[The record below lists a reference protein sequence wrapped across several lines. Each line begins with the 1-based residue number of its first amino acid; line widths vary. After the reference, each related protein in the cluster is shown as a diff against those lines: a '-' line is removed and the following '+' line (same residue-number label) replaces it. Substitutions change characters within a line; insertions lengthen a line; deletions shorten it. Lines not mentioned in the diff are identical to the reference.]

1 MSSVSFRVEVDKT
14 HGEPVAEGDG
24 RVVNSLIYHSCLS
37 STVFSCVRV
46 VGPRCCF
53 YIHFSPLDAT
63 AFPAYLTGADAVR
76 AGGHSDAKVM
86 VKQMELCISRIVLGV
101 RDSVN
106 RSTGQP
112 LDCPPIYVPNI

>member
-1 MSSVSFRVEVDKT
+1 MFFRAF
-14 HGEPVAEGDG
+14 GLWA
-24 RVVNSLIYHSCLS
+24 RAVVFIDILA
-37 STVFSCVRV
+37 
-46 VGPRCCF
+46 
-53 YIHFSPLDAT
+53 HFDAT